1 MLEKETELKIKKFAK
16 KYEKDIVKFAQK
28 IIELRFFNKKRKKVL
43 NL

>member
-1 MLEKETELKIKKFAK
+1 MEEEIKSRIKKLAR

-28 IIELRFFNKKRKKVL
+28 MFRHRVFQQKRENSL